1 MIIEVLSQKYRCG
14 CERGMAEFVLP
25 GILIKLNSIIEWDFC
40 RFPEEI
46 VQEKADPTDENSQV
60 VERKI
65 EKRNFLG
72 DDPELKP
79 GNCFLYKGQVI
90 AVDSEDRLILIVS
103 ETGYGALDR
112 IYEENL
118 KTEFEMMFINEF
130 NVEDVKWEVEESGII
145 PDEFDE
151 VYQVPYNYY
160 NIWKERFVAGRGFI
174 SPGLCL
180 KVTME
185 SDTFWG
191 PLDFYML
198 DWSVRYK
205 SSQLEP
211 DEVEYAVKELLSWFY
226 DHYKRIKALE
236 RQTEKEDN

>member
-118 KTEFEMMFINEF
+118 KTEFEIMFNEF

>member
-79 GNCFLYKGQVI
+79 GNYFLYKGQVI

-118 KTEFEMMFINEF
+118 KTEFEMMFNEF

>member
-118 KTEFEMMFINEF
+118 KTEFEMMFNEF

-226 DHYKRIKALE
+226 NHYKRIKALE

>member
-103 ETGYGALDR
+103 ETGYWALDR

-118 KTEFEMMFINEF
+118 KTEFEMMFNEF

>member
-118 KTEFEMMFINEF
+118 KTEFEMMFNEF

-185 SDTFWG
+185 SDTFWE

>member
-118 KTEFEMMFINEF
+118 KTEFEMMFNEF

>member
-25 GILIKLNSIIEWDFC
+25 EILIKLNSIIEWDFC

-118 KTEFEMMFINEF
+118 KTEFEMMFNEF

>member
-118 KTEFEMMFINEF
+118 KTEFEMMFNEF

-236 RQTEKEDN
+236 RQAEKEDN

>member
-118 KTEFEMMFINEF
+118 KTEFEMMFNEF

-226 DHYKRIKALE
+226 RIKALE

>member
-25 GILIKLNSIIEWDFC
+25 GILIKLNFIIEWDFC

-118 KTEFEMMFINEF
+118 KTEFEMMFNEF

>member
-118 KTEFEMMFINEF
+118 KTEFEMMFNEF

-191 PLDFYML
+191 LLDFYML

>member
-118 KTEFEMMFINEF
+118 KTEFEMMFNEF

-174 SPGLCL
+174 PPGLCL

>member
-46 VQEKADPTDENSQV
+46 VQEKADPTDENSQI

-118 KTEFEMMFINEF
+118 KTEFEMMFNEF